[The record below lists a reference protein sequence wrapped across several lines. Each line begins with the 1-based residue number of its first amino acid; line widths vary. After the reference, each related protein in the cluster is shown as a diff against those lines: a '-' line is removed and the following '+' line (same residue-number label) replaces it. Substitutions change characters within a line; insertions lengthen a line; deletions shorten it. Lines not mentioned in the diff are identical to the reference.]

1 MHFLRGLTKLNIS
14 IFKKE
19 VALLEHVKV
28 RISHTDG
35 KSAELQ
41 LPEYA
46 TEGAAG
52 MDVCADVDSE
62 VQIAPLE
69 TKLIPTGFSIELPH
83 GFEAQ
88 IRPRSGLA
96 LKHQIGILN
105 SPGTI
110 DSDYRGEVK
119 ILLTNF
125 GKEPFTVKRG
135 DRIAQ
140 MVVHQYARVEWEKVD
155 QVNATSRGAGGFG
168 HTGITSMR
176 K

>member
-1 MHFLRGLTKLNIS
+1 M
-14 IFKKE
+14 
-19 VALLEHVKV
+19 
-28 RISHTDG
+28 DG
-35 KSAELQ
+35 ENQDLQ

-46 TEGAAG
+46 TEGSAG
-52 MDVCADVDSE
+52 MDLCAAVASDVELNS
-62 VQIAPLE
+62 LE
-69 TKLIPTGFSIELPH
+69 TKLIPTGFAIELPL

-96 LKHQIGILN
+96 LKHQVGILN

-125 GKEPFTVKRG
+125 GRQPFTVKRG

-140 MVVHQYARVEWEKVD
+140 MIIQRYTRVNWEEVEKVND
-155 QVNATSRGAGGFG
+155 TIRGAGGFG
-168 HTGITSMR
+168 HTGTDTL
-176 K
+176 KKK